1 MNVIIK
7 YIKFQHMYGRVVA
20 MGQLQKF
27 DPDNQNGE
35 ILLQG
40 SVAQMLHMVEV
51 EKMVIVNAQEVLDI
65 MIRKGGFGA

>member
-27 DPDNQNGE
+27 DPDSQNGE
-35 ILLQG
+35 VLLQG
-40 SVAQMLHMVEV
+40 SVAQMLQMVEAQ
-51 EKMVIVNAQEVLDI
+51 KMVIVNSQEVLDI
-65 MIRKGGFGA
+65 LVRKGGFGA